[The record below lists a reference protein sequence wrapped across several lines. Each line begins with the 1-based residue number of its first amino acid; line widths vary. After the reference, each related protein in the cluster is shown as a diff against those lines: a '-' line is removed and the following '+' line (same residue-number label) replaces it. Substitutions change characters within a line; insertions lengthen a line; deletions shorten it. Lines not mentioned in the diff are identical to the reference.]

1 MPSSLPPLTYSSLH
15 RYNTNVNHPDYNES
29 WFDKRMVGF
38 EDMPTQAE
46 WLLSLTEDLE
56 RHSSACQHGC
66 APEADRVCVGGSIMA
81 WVDEWWKGRVI
92 EATSFDTRTDTMGDL
107 CPDLEA
113 NVHSPCGYPTLAN
126 GEDTGS
132 QPDSYVNEEWFGLF
146 HVSEPTCKS
155 GGSWGLKVDKLKA
168 RDAWLRL
175 KLLWARGSCLVFRDK
190 DGGSLYN
197 QPYNTTEY
205 PRCGDEIARL
215 RRSYRNCQVNASA
228 RADPMAGCTERV
240 ERYLARP

>member
-1 MPSSLPPLTYSSLH
+1 MTRTEGGGAQLSLPPLTYSSLH

-107 CPDLEA
+107 CPDCLLYT
-113 NVHSPCGYPTLAN
+113 SPSPR
-126 GEDTGS
+126 DR
-132 QPDSYVNEEWFGLF
+132 Q
-146 HVSEPTCKS
+146 KS
-155 GGSWGLKVDKLKA
+155 RMPS
-168 RDAWLRL
+168 
-175 KLLWARGSCLVFRDK
+175 
-190 DGGSLYN
+190 
-197 QPYNTTEY
+197 
-205 PRCGDEIARL
+205 
-215 RRSYRNCQVNASA
+215 SA
-228 RADPMAGCTERV
+228 
-240 ERYLARP
+240 